1 MKLLLL
7 FFPPLC
13 LLLPRPLPLWMCKG
27 LGLVQGC
34 VVETVIGTVPVLSHM
49 PCLSPRQPEA
59 PAGQGILGA
68 QGPAGGRGGAGQ
80 EATHLCWSPQTSPMC
95 QMGRGECDCVRVRMC
110 ARIFVWDCAFEGPGA
125 GRAAERGA
133 LLWLE
138 NLTPPW
144 ACVPA
149 WGLPECLR
157 NLCRL

>member
-68 QGPAGGRGGAGQ
+68 QGPAGGRGGQARK
-80 EATHLCWSPQTSPMC
+80 PPTSVGALRRHP
-95 QMGRGECDCVRVRMC
+95 C
-110 ARIFVWDCAFEGPGA
+110 ARWAEASVIVCACV
-125 GRAAERGA
+125 
-133 LLWLE
+133 
-138 NLTPPW
+138 
-144 ACVPA
+144 CVPA
-149 WGLPECLR
+149 SLSGTVRLRGQGQAGLQREGPCCGSRTLP
-157 NLCRL
+157 LLGPACPCGVCRSA